1 MTWKRNWVG
10 TCIQKCQSMW
20 QGIATYLA
28 WWKETL
34 TSDNYRVE
42 NMPLSHGKTKGGV
55 VFPNFHNGFKQI
67 KDVLYVPKVTKN
79 LILMGAITDKRF
91 YVVFSNHENVGWY
104 ICTKSKEG
112 GCKCDTRWHQ

>member
-1 MTWKRNWVG
+1 
-10 TCIQKCQSMW
+10 
-20 QGIATYLA
+20 
-28 WWKETL
+28 
-34 TSDNYRVE
+34 
-42 NMPLSHGKTKGGV
+42 
-55 VFPNFHNGFKQI
+55 
-67 KDVLYVPKVTKN
+67 VTKN